1 MKFESNADWINFA
14 KEQTHNDKAV
24 MDEVNA
30 CAQSPKTFISEKAL
44 QMKSTAFRND
54 YISLA
59 EDMANASDQEAF
71 IQCLQYLL
79 EDADYLAFV
88 DKHAGVEAFCWRIN
102 EQKAVKRRGLRISS
116 KQLTPGAGAIQWVAE
131 INALWQPEGLQL
143 IFLEEGPAQ
152 FYTVAARD

>member
-14 KEQTHNDKAV
+14 KEQTHNDKTV

-30 CAQSPKTFISEKAL
+30 CAQSPKTF
-44 QMKSTAFRND
+44 MKSTAFRND
-54 YISLA
+54 DISLA
-59 EDMANASDQEAF
+59 EDMTNASDQEAF

-102 EQKAVKRRGLRISS
+102 EQKAVKQRGLRISS
-116 KQLTPGAGAIQWVAE
+116 KNLTLGADAMQWVAE
-131 INALWQPEGLQL
+131 INALWKPEGLQL
-143 IFLEEGPAQ
+143 VFLEEGPAQ
-152 FYTVAARD
+152 FYTIAARD

>member
-1 MKFESNADWINFA
+1 MKFESNAGWINFA
-14 KEQTHNDKAV
+14 KEQTHNDKTV

-59 EDMANASDQEAF
+59 EDMTNASDQEAF

-79 EDADYLAFV
+79 EDTDYLAFV

-102 EQKAVKRRGLRISS
+102 EQKAVKQRRLRISS
-116 KQLTPGAGAIQWVAE
+116 KNLTLGADAMQWVAE
-131 INALWQPEGLQL
+131 INALWKPEGLQL
-143 IFLEEGPAQ
+143 VFLEEGPAQ
-152 FYTVAARD
+152 FYTIAARD

>member
-1 MKFESNADWINFA
+1 MKFESNTDWINFA
-14 KEQTHNDKAV
+14 KEQTHNDKTV

-30 CAQSPKTFISEKAL
+30 CAQSPKTFIREKAL

-59 EDMANASDQEAF
+59 EDMTNASDQEAF
-71 IQCLQYLL
+71 IQCLQYSL

-88 DKHAGVEAFCWRIN
+88 DKHAGVEALCWRIN
-102 EQKAVKRRGLRISS
+102 EQKAVKRRGLHISS
-116 KQLTPGAGAIQWVAE
+116 KQLTPGADALQWIEE
-131 INALWQPEGLQL
+131 INTLWQPQGLQL

-152 FYTVAARD
+152 FYTIAARD

>member
-1 MKFESNADWINFA
+1 
-14 KEQTHNDKAV
+14 
-24 MDEVNA
+24 
-30 CAQSPKTFISEKAL
+30 
-44 QMKSTAFRND
+44 MKSTAFRND

-59 EDMANASDQEAF
+59 EDMTNASDQEAF

-88 DKHAGVEAFCWRIN
+88 DKHAGVEALCWRIN

-116 KQLTPGAGAIQWVAE
+116 KNLTPGAGAIQWVAE
-131 INALWQPEGLQL
+131 INALWQPQGLQL

-152 FYTVAARD
+152 FYTIAARD